1 VTIQLLFIISR
12 YRNFGT
18 EGPVNR
24 SFHLARASDPLYGA
38 TVVAGRVF
46 LDALSREM
54 RIVTNTAFL

>member
-1 VTIQLLFIISR
+1 
-12 YRNFGT
+12 
-18 EGPVNR
+18 VNR

-54 RIVTNTAFL
+54 RFVTNTAFL